1 MIDLTQD
8 KKMISNEVVPRDP
21 VYMAYGL
28 GYTPGGE
35 LSTSILDNT
44 NLYVVRDRT
53 NKINKH
59 TLSTR
64 VGNLIKQFFLP
75 ENNMLGQKLSLST
88 LTSSILSLEG
98 VKRIYTQNP
107 ETNDLFNGISF
118 LSFNPLYP
126 ETDIELVNQDTTLPF
141 FKFPY
146 LYSPLTISNQII
158 VRDE

>member
-118 LSFNPLYP
+118 LSFNPTTIAAAIAFPIPIP
-126 ETDIELVNQDTTLPF
+126 EEVPH
-141 FKFPY
+141 
-146 LYSPLTISNQII
+146 
-158 VRDE
+158 